1 MQSSKRTL
9 GRESDRKVNYGK
21 INACM
26 EQPRITLVGKPP
38 QAIKTLLAGFNLVA
52 SHVYLIVLPV
62 LIDLGLWLGPKL
74 RLKELLS
81 PIVADLVTQMLKV
94 APADLVETV
103 KATQTM
109 WAEVLEQF
117 NVATAIRTLPV
128 GIPSLMAR
136 LSPMQSPL
144 PWNPIIELPSVN
156 WAVASLGIFLTVG
169 FLLGSLFFYQI
180 SRQTAAEPGKF
191 DFKAYLMAYVN
202 TVALFCLL
210 LGLAILISIPML
222 IILSILSAFNSGI
235 AQFIILLMGFMIIW
249 LVIPLVFSVHG
260 IFVNRQK
267 PVQAAVLSVKL
278 VRFFL
283 PGTGL
288 FIMTAALISEL
299 LNRLWLLPEPDSWL
313 LLLGVFGHA
322 FVVTS
327 LIVASFIYYR
337 EGLRWMHDNIGILAN
352 RRKNV
357 QPDGGTTIEQ

>member
-1 MQSSKRTL
+1 MRNGSKA
-9 GRESDRKVNYGK
+9 NYGK
-21 INACM
+21 INPVM

-38 QAIKTLLAGFNLVA
+38 QALKTLLAGFNTVA
-52 SHVYLIVLPV
+52 NHVYLILLPV

-74 RLKELLS
+74 RLKALLT
-81 PIVADLVTQMLKV
+81 PIVQDLVTQMLKV

-109 WAEVLEQF
+109 WAEALEQY
-117 NVATAIRTLPV
+117 NLATTIRTLPV

-136 LSPMQSPL
+136 LSPMESPL
-144 PWNPIIELPSVN
+144 PWNPVIELPSVN

-169 FLLGSLFFYQI
+169 FLLGSFFFCLI
-180 SRQTAAEPGKF
+180 SRQTAAESPKLK
-191 DFKAYLMAYVN
+191 FKAYLLAYVN
-202 TVALFCLL
+202 VVALFCLL
-210 LGLAILISIPML
+210 LGLAILISIPLL
-222 IILSILSAFNSGI
+222 IILSVLSAFNSGI
-235 AQFIILLMGFMIIW
+235 AQFIVLLMGFTLIW

-299 LNRLWLLPEPDSWL
+299 LNRLWMLPEPDSWL

-337 EGLRWMHDNIGILAN
+337 EGLRWMHDNIGILAS
-352 RRKNV
+352 RRKNA